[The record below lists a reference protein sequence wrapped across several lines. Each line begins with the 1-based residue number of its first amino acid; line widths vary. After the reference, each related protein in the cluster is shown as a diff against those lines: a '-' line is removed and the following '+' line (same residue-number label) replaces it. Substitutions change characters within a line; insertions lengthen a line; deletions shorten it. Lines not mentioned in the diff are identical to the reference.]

1 MNKSKLKATIFIL
14 VLLVVAAAVTAI
26 ATGRSVKPGNS
37 AAQNTTTP
45 SQSQIAPPSETP
57 EATPS
62 ESTEPSDSAEPSESP
77 EPSESTEPTPTP
89 SEPVADRTVSGSGSF
104 ASDTGTPLNLTVNY
118 TAAAKSAS
126 EVSITFDLYLNCYT
140 INATAKPGGATV
152 TFNGKTYTM
161 STPELSSSSATAT
174 SVKLCSKTVTVPLAA
189 GESLN
194 VPVSASWAFGGK
206 YSNVDLATI
215 DASGTLSVQG

>member
-1 MNKSKLKATIFIL
+1 M
-14 VLLVVAAAVTAI
+14 LLVVAAVVTAI
-26 ATGRSVKPGNS
+26 ATGRSGKPHEP

-45 SQSQIAPPSETP
+45 SQSQAAPPSETP
-57 EATPS
+57 EVTPS
-62 ESTEPSDSAEPSESP
+62 ESTEPSESP
-77 EPSESTEPTPTP
+77 EPSETPEPTPTP
-89 SEPVADRTVSGSGSF
+89 TAPVTNRTVSGSGSF
-104 ASDTGTPLNLTVNY
+104 ASNTGTPLNLAVNY
-118 TAAAKSAS
+118 TAAAKSDS

-140 INATAKPGGATV
+140 INATAKPGGASL

-161 STPELSSSSATAT
+161 DTPELSSSSATAT
-174 SVKLCSKTVTVPLAA
+174 SVKLCSQTVTVPLAA

-194 VPVSASWAFGGK
+194 VPISASWAFGGK